1 MYYEFM
7 NRNKVRWYNTAIING
22 GGAAHDVLD
31 IDEWSSMDDIKSSY
45 RKLSLKY
52 HPDRP
57 NGDAEKFKEIL
68 DAYQRIIY
76 DEDKTQLMGNRFK
89 NEPLYYP
96 PRIPKRNTDSS
107 ERTIIPKRWE
117 RQNVPL
123 RQSAI
128 YEFILDDGVKR
139 MPIRARLNETIR
151 NITKNVAVENGLD
164 EDYICLAHNGELL
177 NGSKTL
183 GYYNMK
189 PGAVFEIIECS

>member
-1 MYYEFM
+1 M
-7 NRNKVRWYNTAIING
+7 NRNKGRWYNTSIING
-22 GGAAHDVLD
+22 GGVAHDVLD

-45 RKLSLKY
+45 RKLSLKH

-57 NGDAEKFKEIL
+57 NGDAEKFKEIS

-76 DEDKTQLMGNRFK
+76 DEDKTQLRGNRFK

-128 YEFILDDGVKR
+128 YEFILDDGFKR

-151 NITKNVAVENGLD
+151 NITKNVAIENGLD
-164 EDYICLAHNGELL
+164 DDYICLANNGEIL

-183 GYYNMK
+183 AYYNIK
-189 PGAVFEIIECS
+189 PGAVFKIIECVI